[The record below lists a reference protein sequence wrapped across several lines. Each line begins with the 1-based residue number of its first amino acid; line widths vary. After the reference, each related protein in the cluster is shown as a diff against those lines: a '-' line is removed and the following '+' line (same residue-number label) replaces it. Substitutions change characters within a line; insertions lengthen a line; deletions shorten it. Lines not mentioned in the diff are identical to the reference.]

1 MIPILPWPLVALF
14 LLLHAL
20 AGMAIGALTGWV
32 VCLVA
37 KIRPVALVP
46 DGVLGAV
53 GYFAGFIG
61 CVLVWPKNTITYG
74 NGPNPEWAAVVGAA
88 LLPLLNELYRGKS
101 RRTTSLS

>member
-1 MIPILPWPLVALF
+1 MMPILPWPIFALF

-37 KIRPVALVP
+37 KIRPRALVA
-46 DGVLGAV
+46 DLFFGTF
-53 GYFAGFIG
+53 GYFAGFTG

-74 NGPNPEWAAVVGAA
+74 TGPNPEWAAVVGAA
-88 LLPLLNELYRGKS
+88 LLPLLNELYRRKT

>member
-1 MIPILPWPLVALF
+1 MMPILPWPIVVLF
-14 LLLHAL
+14 FLLHAL

-37 KIRPVALVP
+37 KIRPRALIA
-46 DGVLGAV
+46 DGVLGTL

-74 NGPNPEWAAVVGAA
+74 TGPNPEWAAVVAA
-88 LLPLLNELYRGKS
+88 VLLPLFNELYRWKS
-101 RRTTSLS
+101 RRTVSLS

>member
-1 MIPILPWPLVALF
+1 MMPILPWPIMALF

-32 VCLVA
+32 VCVVA
-37 KIRPVALVP
+37 KIRPRALVA
-46 DGVLGAV
+46 DLFLGTF
-53 GYFAGFIG
+53 GYFAGFTG

-74 NGPNPEWAAVVGAA
+74 TGPNPEWAAVVGAA
-88 LLPLLNELYRGKS
+88 LLPLLNGLYRRKI